1 MVSRVGVASVDFK
14 ASPVLP
20 VLQVREATL
29 VRAARV
35 DKLARLDQLDV
46 VAWQAVRVLKL
57 RLPAP
62 KAENA

>member
-1 MVSRVGVASVDFK
+1 VDCK
-14 ASPVLP
+14 VSPVLP

-46 VAWQAVRVLKL
+46 VAWQAVVLK
-57 RLPAP
+57 RELPAP

>member
-1 MVSRVGVASVDFK
+1 MDCKV
-14 ASPVLP
+14 SPVLP

-46 VAWQAVRVLKL
+46 VAWQAVRVLKREL
-57 RLPAP
+57 AAP

>member
-1 MVSRVGVASVDFK
+1 MDVVSVDSRV
-14 ASPVLP
+14 SPVLP
-20 VLQVREATL
+20 VLQAREATL

-57 RLPAP
+57 GLPVP
-62 KAENA
+62 KAEHA